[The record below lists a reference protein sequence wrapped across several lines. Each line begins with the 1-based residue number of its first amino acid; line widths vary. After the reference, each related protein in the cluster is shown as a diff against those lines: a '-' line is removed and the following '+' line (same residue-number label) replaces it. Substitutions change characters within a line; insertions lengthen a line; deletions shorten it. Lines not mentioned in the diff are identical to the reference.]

1 MAASRVVERPQL
13 QGGGSLIFVA
23 VGTQLPFDRLI
34 RAVDAWAGYRQRY
47 DVVAQVGPTAYR
59 ATNIETFPFLDP
71 KEFRRCVEE
80 AELTVSHAGM
90 GTIITALE
98 LGKNVVVMPRR
109 AELLEHRNDHQ
120 LATARHFLVQGR
132 IKVAFNES
140 ELVTE
145 LDKLRNDA
153 TPERIGEYA
162 SRPLIDALTAFLASE
177 SSGERLP

>member
-1 MAASRVVERPQL
+1 
-13 QGGGSLIFVA
+13 LIFVA

-34 RAVDAWAGYRQRY
+34 RAVDVWAGHRQRR

-59 ATNIETFPFLDP
+59 AANIETHPFLDP
-71 KEFRRCVEE
+71 TDFRRCVKQ

-132 IKVAFNES
+132 IKVAFNEG
-140 ELVTE
+140 ELVSE
-145 LDKLRNDA
+145 LDKIRDDA
-153 TPERIGEYA
+153 APERISEYA
-162 SRPLIDALTAFLASE
+162 SRPLLDALTAFLATE
-177 SSGERLP
+177 SSSVLS